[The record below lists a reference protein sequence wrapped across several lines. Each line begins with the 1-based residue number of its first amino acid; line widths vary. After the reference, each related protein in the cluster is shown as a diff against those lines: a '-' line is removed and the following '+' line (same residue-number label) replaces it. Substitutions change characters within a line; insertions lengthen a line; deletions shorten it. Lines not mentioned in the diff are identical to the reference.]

1 MKKYI
6 AIIALLCVGISV
18 FASGFDEAKRD
29 SILRHISG
37 AKIPTRTVNILK
49 FGAKGDGKKDC
60 LPAFRKAL
68 KQSAQRGGA
77 AYHCAGWNILYK
89 RSDTSCQQHLY

>member
-68 KQSAQRGGA
+68 KQSAQRGGCVSLCRLE
-77 AYHCAGWNILYK
+77 HII
-89 RSDTSCQQHLY
+89 